1 MTALA
6 IFSSL
11 IGIWVLAEH
20 DPKRR
25 RVFGLPPS
33 QLGMKRSKIWALTL
47 LPGLICACFL
57 STVAFTFWCAITC
70 TLGWVVVAITPN
82 QYAAMCTEGRKIAD
96 KLTLTALSR

>member
-25 RVFGLPPS
+25 RLFGLPPS
-33 QLGMKRSKIWALTL
+33 NLEMKRSKIWALTL

-57 STVAFTFWCAITC
+57 SAVAFTLWGAITC

-82 QYAAMCTEGRKIAD
+82 QYAAMRTEGRKIVNQLP
-96 KLTLTALSR
+96 LTTLSR